1 MIIGSLGSIPFYTSS
16 DQNVMLSGIKWDS
29 GARYSEHAR
38 HGQTD
43 MLEYVGSDPD
53 EISFDMKLSAFLG
66 INPSRMLDRLRD
78 VQDRH
83 RAVKF
88 VLGTIPIPG
97 FWVLTDISRS
107 MEHFHKDGTLL
118 SVDVSVTLREYVE
131 RVTMPV
137 ITHRISFT
145 NRMTAGPVVTPQ
157 PATPTGTTPTGTTP
171 ARNPSVPASSGTV
184 GMSRTPVTNP
194 AITAATVAKA
204 ATYVKKN
211 STALALRGAS
221 LVRDISSDLNRFGVV
236 QALKKAFTTSSYPAV
251 KAAPAKPVVV
261 RSNTN
266 TRGYTR

>member
-1 MIIGSLGSIPFYTSS
+1 
-16 DQNVMLSGIKWDS
+16 MLSGIKWDS

-43 MLEYVGSDPD
+43 MLEFVGRDPD

-157 PATPTGTTPTGTTP
+157 PATPPGTPTTTPP
-171 ARNPSVPASSGTV
+171 ARNPSVPASSGTA

-194 AITAATVAKA
+194 VITAASVAKA
-204 ATYVKKN
+204 AGYVKKIPAVLAAIGTKVI
-211 STALALRGAS
+211 STL
-221 LVRDISSDLNRFGVV
+221 SSQFNNLSIV
-236 QALKKAFTTSSYPAV
+236 QALKKAFTTPTYPAV

-261 RSNTN
+261 RPSTN
-266 TRGYTR
+266 GGDHRGRGGSGNYSIRGGSL